1 MVSIEPDIG
10 IVDSDGTLSV
20 APMQTTTYT
29 ITAIGTGGT
38 VSQSATVRVDSPISI
53 NIVSPA
59 DGASIDRPDVMVRGT
74 FANTGGSETGI
85 TVNGVLAM
93 VYGNEFVVNS
103 VPLEPG
109 DNTIIAT
116 AMDING
122 HSQSADVSVSAAVP
136 EHYIELHTNITSGSA
151 PLDFSLHIRGTFSIQ
166 DAIITYTGIA
176 PVELMEV
183 EPDEFQVSM
192 IDEGIAW
199 YTAKVVHEGVT
210 YTDTIAVM
218 VVDVAEIDALL
229 QQKWADMKKRL
240 GNGDIP
246 GALEY
251 FSEATRPTFEYNFN
265 LLNAHLD
272 EIIAGM
278 RSITLVK
285 IEEDMAEYNLVG
297 EQAGQPFSFYLLF
310 QKPGDGTWRIV
321 NF

>member
-1 MVSIEPDIG
+1 
-10 IVDSDGTLSV
+10 
-20 APMQTTTYT
+20 MQTTTYT

-93 VYGNEFVVNS
+93 VYGNEFVVNN

-109 DNTIIAT
+109 TNTIIAT

-136 EHYIELHTNITSGSA
+136 EHYIELHANITSGSA

-218 VVDVAEIDALL
+218 VVDKEEIDSLL
-229 QQKWADMKKRL
+229 QQKWTDMKTALFARNIEKAIDYFDDNKKNLYEEIYTAL
-240 GNGDIP
+240 GD
-246 GALEY
+246 
-251 FSEATRPTFEYNFN
+251 
-265 LLNAHLD
+265 HLPQ
-272 EIIAGM
+272 IAGDM
-278 RSITLVK
+278 QAISMISIDDKTAKFRIRRIETHNTGTYEITHYIYFIVDDNGIWK
-285 IEEDMAEYNLVG
+285 IYR
-297 EQAGQPFSFYLLF
+297 F
-310 QKPGDGTWRIV
+310 
-321 NF
+321 